1 MGFDHGAGGATG
13 TAGAGG
19 ATGTAPR
26 LRLGILGT
34 GYLGATHA
42 VCMSELGFDVLGMD
56 VDDGK
61 IARLAAGEVPFYEP
75 GLEPLLRKS
84 LDSGRLRFTTSY
96 AEVAAFADVQFLCV
110 GTPQKDGEYAADLSA
125 VDAAIDGLLP
135 LLSRPC
141 LLVGKSTVPA
151 GTADRLAARVA
162 AEAPTVELAWNPE
175 FLREGF
181 AITDT
186 MRPDRLVFGVASA
199 AAEATCG
206 RSTPRPSR
214 PGRRWSA
221 VTSPPPSW
229 SRWPPTPSSPRRSAS
244 STPWPR
250 FARRPGRT

>member
-96 AEVAAFADVQFLCV
+96 AEVAAFADVHFLCV

-151 GTADRLAARVA
+151 GTTDRLAGRVA
-162 AEAPTVELAWNPE
+162 VEAPAVELAWNPE

-181 AITDT
+181 TVVPQGGRRDQYA
-186 MRPDRLVFGVASA
+186 PPGAH
-199 AAEATCG
+199 G
-206 RSTPRPSR
+206 RSRGR
-214 PGRRWSA
+214 AGWRVLRWDEGRR
-221 VTSPPPSW
+221 
-229 SRWPPTPSSPRRSAS
+229 
-244 STPWPR
+244 PWGGVQAQLR
-250 FARRPGRT
+250 